1 MSTLGETPP
10 SPTRIS
16 AVRDFVESTNA
27 EDNTVGML
35 MDMSKGVLENV
46 QSESSDKM
54 PKEAIEAQMGQ
65 MQTMLTAQMKQQLIM
80 VSYFLYRD
88 ISDEGF
94 AEYAQFYKEDLGKKD
109 IALIYGSIG
118 DAMNHWVK
126 VMGDKF
132 AQELA
137 NKKTES

>member
-46 QSESSDKM
+46 QS
-54 PKEAIEAQMGQ
+54 
-65 MQTMLTAQMKQQLIM
+65 
-80 VSYFLYRD
+80 
-88 ISDEGF
+88 
-94 AEYAQFYKEDLGKKD
+94 
-109 IALIYGSIG
+109 
-118 DAMNHWVK
+118 
-126 VMGDKF
+126 
-132 AQELA
+132 
-137 NKKTES
+137 